1 MRTPAPAGGR
11 PSRAP
16 PRCPPSAGTGAHRPA
31 VTRPE
36 VGPRAHRHGTTTL
49 PPLRQCGDDDRE
61 RGELLGGG
69 LTADHVKEKATVL
82 PTLRR
87 LRAGPGTGPEGI
99 HSGMFPCFLGGSV
112 SRLLAS
118 TRSALVTCT
127 RVWDGGMTAST

>member
-16 PRCPPSAGTGAHRPA
+16 PCCPPSAGTGAHRPA
-31 VTRPE
+31 VARTG
-36 VGPRAHRHGTTTL
+36 VGPRAHRHRTPTP
-49 PPLRQCGDDDRE
+49 PPLRQRGDDDRE

-69 LTADHVKEKATVL
+69 LAADDAEQGT
-82 PTLRR
+82 R
-87 LRAGPGTGPEGI
+87 LG

>member
-31 VTRPE
+31 VARTE
-36 VGPRAHRHGTTTL
+36 VGPRADRHRTTTL
-49 PPLRQCGDDDRE
+49 PALRQRGDDDRE

-69 LTADHVKEKATVL
+69 LTAHDAQEKATVL

-87 LRAGPGTGPEGI
+87 LRAGPGTGPEGG
-99 HSGMFPCFLGGSV
+99 HSGMFPC
-112 SRLLAS
+112 
-118 TRSALVTCT
+118 
-127 RVWDGGMTAST
+127 